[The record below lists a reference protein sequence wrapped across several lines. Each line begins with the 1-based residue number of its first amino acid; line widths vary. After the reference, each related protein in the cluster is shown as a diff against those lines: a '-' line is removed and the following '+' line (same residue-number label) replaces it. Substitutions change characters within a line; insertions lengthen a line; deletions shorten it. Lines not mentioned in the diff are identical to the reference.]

1 MHMYISM
8 HLSWYEYVS
17 MCVCMLVYMYLM
29 CILHEGFPRS
39 PVFIILAFLYQVSR
53 WFGGVLLGPDRF
65 RIISNSARALL
76 TQTGFGSEPIPV
88 SCSSGSS
95 GSSGGGSGSSSH
107 SKKKKQH
114 NSGDR

>member
-1 MHMYISM
+1 MK
-8 HLSWYEYVS
+8 
-17 MCVCMLVYMYLM
+17 
-29 CILHEGFPRS
+29 GFHDLLFLLFS
-39 PVFIILAFLYQVSR
+39 PFPQVSR

-88 SCSSGSS
+88 SFSSGSS
-95 GSSGGGSGSSSH
+95 GSSGGSGGGSSGSGSGG

>member
-1 MHMYISM
+1 MK
-8 HLSWYEYVS
+8 
-17 MCVCMLVYMYLM
+17 
-29 CILHEGFPRS
+29 GFHDLLFSLFS
-39 PVFIILAFLYQVSR
+39 PFFQVSR

-88 SCSSGSS
+88 SFSSGSS
-95 GSSGGGSGSSSH
+95 GSGSGSSGSGSGGSGNH

>member
-1 MHMYISM
+1 MK
-8 HLSWYEYVS
+8 
-17 MCVCMLVYMYLM
+17 
-29 CILHEGFPRS
+29 GFHDLLFSLFS
-39 PVFIILAFLYQVSR
+39 PFSQVSR

-88 SCSSGSS
+88 SFSSGSS
-95 GSSGGGSGSSSH
+95 GSGNGNGSSGNGSGGSSH
-107 SKKKKQH
+107 SKKKKQP

>member
-1 MHMYISM
+1 MK
-8 HLSWYEYVS
+8 
-17 MCVCMLVYMYLM
+17 
-29 CILHEGFPRS
+29 GFHDLLFSLFS
-39 PVFIILAFLYQVSR
+39 PFFQVSR

-88 SCSSGSS
+88 SFSSGNS
-95 GSSGGGSGSSSH
+95 GSSGGGSGNGNGSGSSGNGGGSSSH

>member
-1 MHMYISM
+1 
-8 HLSWYEYVS
+8 
-17 MCVCMLVYMYLM
+17 MLVYLYLM

-76 TQTGFGSEPIPV
+76 TQTGFGSEPIPL
-88 SCSSGSS
+88 SFSSGSS
-95 GSSGGGSGSSSH
+95 GSGSGNGTGSGSGGSSNH

>member
-1 MHMYISM
+1 MK
-8 HLSWYEYVS
+8 
-17 MCVCMLVYMYLM
+17 
-29 CILHEGFPRS
+29 GFHDLLFLLFS
-39 PVFIILAFLYQVSR
+39 PFFQVSR

-76 TQTGFGSEPIPV
+76 TQTGFGSEPIPL
-88 SCSSGSS
+88 SFSSGS
-95 GSSGGGSGSSSH
+95 GGSGSGSGGSSNH